1 MLEGF
6 HHEDVLDHNDD
17 EAWSNFRERLII
29 HNQPGES
36 GKKRKR
42 SKTKGIRYIE
52 LAKSQLSKQK

>member
-1 MLEGF
+1 MTPYF
-6 HHEDVLDHNDD
+6 HKISLDHNDD

-29 HNQPGES
+29 HNEPRES